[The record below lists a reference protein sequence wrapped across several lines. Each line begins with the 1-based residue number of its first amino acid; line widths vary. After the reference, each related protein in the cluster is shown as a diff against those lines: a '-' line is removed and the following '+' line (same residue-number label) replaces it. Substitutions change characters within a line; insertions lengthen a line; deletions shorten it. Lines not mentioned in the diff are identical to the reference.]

1 MLLNDRY
8 DKTKLLARIHAE
20 YDFAMH
26 TLALVPSE
34 RVNEM
39 GVCGHWSVKD
49 LVAHLTSWE
58 ERTLRWLAAAAQGNP
73 LRVPE
78 EGYGWKEFDRL
89 NEASHERTQALDY
102 AALYANFK
110 RVQTRMLATVEA
122 MTDEELAGGG
132 RYTGMFSDSPMDA
145 IAANTCEHYEL
156 HLQQIR
162 AWLAK

>member
-1 MLLNDRY
+1 MLLNARY

-20 YDFAMH
+20 YDFAER
-26 TLALVPSE
+26 TLALVPSDRFLE
-34 RVNEM
+34 A

-58 ERTLRWLAAAAQGNP
+58 ARTLRWLADAAQGIP

-89 NEASHERTQALDY
+89 NEASHERTKSLDY
-102 AALYANFK
+102 AAIHAEFK
-110 RVQTRMLATVEA
+110 RIQDVMLTTIAA

-132 RYTGMFSDSPMDA
+132 RYTGMFSDSPLDA
-145 IAANTCEHYEL
+145 IAANTCEHYDL